1 MTPVSTRTS
10 SSPELWFDYQS
21 ALKTHPY
28 NSRFDGT
35 AGQDVND
42 PSEWTYIA
50 ESRYHHKRARLANYK
65 GAPFA
70 TGSRSP
76 DNKHTEKLHVM
87 GGVLSW
93 EKLEDYPYGTI
104 FFGAG
109 ITGYATIST
118 PTAVYIIGGYEHFS
132 FQMHPLSIIAKYEND
147 AWAQLGTKLDSR
159 RHGHSAISLEDEIF
173 IIGGHQTKFVIFR

>member
-1 MTPVSTRTS
+1 MCEYRAVVKFLKSNAQS
-10 SSPELWFDYQS
+10 SENPNRYF
-21 ALKTHPY
+21 
-28 NSRFDGT
+28 RFDGT
-35 AGQDVND
+35 DGQDVND
-42 PSEWTYIA
+42 PAEWTYIA

-109 ITGYATIST
+109 ITGYATVST

-132 FQMHPLSIIAKYEND
+132 FQMHPLAINAKYEND
-147 AWAQLGTKLDSR
+147 AWEQLGTKLDSR
-159 RHGHSAISLEDEIF
+159 RHGHSAIQLEDEIF
-173 IIGGHQTKFVIFR
+173 VIGGHQTK